1 MWFKN
6 IRFYRFRQPFNLTP
20 DALEKYLA
28 PLAFNSCPSHQP
40 FSIGWVPPM
49 GRHGSSLVHSANGN
63 IMLTMAKEERILPGA
78 VVNAEVDKKVIE
90 IQDKE
95 SRKVG
100 RKEKQEIKDEVTMAM
115 LPKAFTRMSKVSL
128 YIAPQDNWMVIDA
141 SSANKADE
149 VIALLRKALGT
160 LAIYPPNVK
169 HAPTAMMTS
178 WLKDNDIPSGVGIGE
193 SCELKSADE
202 EESTVRC
209 SKQDL
214 MADEVKNHIECGK
227 MVTKLQL
234 NYQDHIDFVLQDDMS
249 VRRIKF
255 ADDITKEL
263 DDLESDD
270 VAGRFD
276 AEFSIMTL
284 ELNPLLTSLL
294 DWFGGEE
301 EQPV

>member
-1 MWFKN
+1 
-6 IRFYRFRQPFNLTP
+6 
-20 DALEKYLA
+20 
-28 PLAFNSCPSHQP
+28 
-40 FSIGWVPPM
+40 
-49 GRHGSSLVHSANGN
+49 
-63 IMLTMAKEERILPGA
+63 MAKEERILPGA

-178 WLKDNDIPSGVGIGE
+178 WLKGNDIPSGVGIGE